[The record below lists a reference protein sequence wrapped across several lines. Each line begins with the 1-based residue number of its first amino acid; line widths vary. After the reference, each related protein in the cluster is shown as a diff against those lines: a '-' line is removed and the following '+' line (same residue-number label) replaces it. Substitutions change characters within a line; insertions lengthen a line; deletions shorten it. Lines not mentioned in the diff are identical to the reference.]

1 MTIISNKLKKEKKS
15 ILFLGYD
22 KKQCSIISFLERKG
36 YLVENKKTKLSQITN
51 HDFIISF
58 GYKHIIEKEILEKL
72 KIPVINL
79 HISYLPWNRGS
90 HPNFWSFY
98 ESTPSGVTIHE
109 IDNGIDT
116 GSIIFQKLLKF
127 NTQKLTFEETYKN
140 LIFEI
145 EELFKSNIDMILNKN
160 YIAKAQIGV
169 GSFHKKKDL
178 PKEFRGWDSNIYN
191 EINRLRNLK
200 LTESF

>member
-1 MTIISNKLKKEKKS
+1 MAIISNKFKKDKKS

-22 KKQCSIISFLERKG
+22 KKQSSIISFLEKKG
-36 YLVENKKTKLSQITN
+36 CFVENKKTKLSEITN

-72 KIPVINL
+72 KVPVINL

-109 IDNGIDT
+109 IDNGVDT

-127 NTQKLTFEETYKN
+127 NTKKLTFEESYKK

-145 EELFKSNIDMILNKN
+145 EELFKSNIDLILNKN
-160 YIAKAQIGV
+160 YKTKAQIGK
-169 GSFHKKKDL
+169 GSHHKTKDL
-178 PKEFRGWDSNIYN
+178 PKEFSGWDSNIYN
-191 EINRLRNLK
+191 EINRLWNIK
-200 LTESF
+200 LTKSF

>member
-36 YLVENKKTKLSQITN
+36 YLVKNKKTKLSQITN

-98 ESTPSGVTIHE
+98 ESTPSG
-109 IDNGIDT
+109 
-116 GSIIFQKLLKF
+116 
-127 NTQKLTFEETYKN
+127 
-140 LIFEI
+140 
-145 EELFKSNIDMILNKN
+145 
-160 YIAKAQIGV
+160 
-169 GSFHKKKDL
+169 
-178 PKEFRGWDSNIYN
+178 
-191 EINRLRNLK
+191 
-200 LTESF
+200 

>member
-1 MTIISNKLKKEKKS
+1 MTIITNKLKKEKKS

-22 KKQCSIISFLERKG
+22 KKQCSIISFLEEKG
-36 YLVENKKTKLSQITN
+36 CLVENKKTKLSQITN

-72 KIPVINL
+72 EIPVINL

-109 IDNGIDT
+109 IDNGVDT

-127 NTQKLTFEETYKN
+127 NMKELTFEETYKN

-145 EELFKSNIDMILNKN
+145 EELFKSNVDMILDKN
-160 YIAKAQIGV
+160 YIAKAQIGK
-169 GSFHKKKDL
+169 GSFHKTKDL

-191 EINRLRNLK
+191 EINRLWNLN
-200 LTESF
+200 LTKSF

>member
-191 EINRLRNLK
+191 EINRLRNLN

>member
-79 HISYLPWNRGS
+79 HISYLPWNKGS
-90 HPNFWSFY
+90 YPNFWSFY

-127 NTQKLTFEETYKN
+127 NTKKLTFEETYKN

-145 EELFKSNIDMILNKN
+145 EELFKSNIDIILNKN
-160 YIAKAQIGV
+160 YIAKAQIGE
-169 GSFHKKKDL
+169 GSFHKTKDL

-200 LTESF
+200 LTENF